1 MQITVNTRRE
11 RGIFDEGTSC
21 NNNYRGWGR
30 VRVARDECLRRL
42 MARKEFDVV
51 DTVFCLF
58 FLTSKTLSI
67 LLFNFYKNLRWS
79 IKEGFGDFWNWDTCI
94 WKILFGSWQESSI
107 PFGIF
112 RVSVI
117 QRLTHESRFL
127 RTEST
132 VGEQRDEKSGTRR
145 FNVPFNKRITK
156 SNREFVWRVWSKI
169 RLLRL
174 ISC

>member
-67 LLFNFYKNLRWS
+67 LLFNFYKNLKDDRLKRDLA
-79 IKEGFGDFWNWDTCI
+79 IFEIETRVFGKYYLDRGKNRASLSEF
-94 WKILFGSWQESSI
+94 FA
-107 PFGIF
+107 F
-112 RVSVI
+112 R
-117 QRLTHESRFL
+117 LYK
-127 RTEST
+127 
-132 VGEQRDEKSGTRR
+132 G
-145 FNVPFNKRITK
+145 
-156 SNREFVWRVWSKI
+156 
-169 RLLRL
+169 
-174 ISC
+174 

>member
-58 FLTSKTLSI
+58 FFLTSKTLSI
-67 LLFNFYKNLRWS
+67 LLPNFYKNLRWS

-94 WKILFGSWQESSI
+94 WKIYYLDRGKNRASLSEF
-107 PFGIF
+107 FAF
-112 RVSVI
+112 RLYKGWLTSHDFWERSPQLVNKETRNLGRADSMC
-117 QRLTHESRFL
+117 RLT
-127 RTEST
+127 
-132 VGEQRDEKSGTRR
+132 
-145 FNVPFNKRITK
+145 NA
-156 SNREFVWRVWSKI
+156 
-169 RLLRL
+169 
-174 ISC
+174 

>member
-67 LLFNFYKNLRWS
+67 LLFNFYKNLKDDRLKRDLA
-79 IKEGFGDFWNWDTCI
+79 IFEIETRVFGKYII
-94 WKILFGSWQESSI
+94 WIVARIEH
-107 PFGIF
+107 PFRNF
-112 RVSVI
+112 
-117 QRLTHESRFL
+117 SRF
-127 RTEST
+127 
-132 VGEQRDEKSGTRR
+132 GY
-145 FNVPFNKRITK
+145 TK
-156 SNREFVWRVWSKI
+156 VDSRVTIFENGVHSW
-169 RLLRL
+169 
-174 ISC
+174 